1 MPYEIFLALRYLRSK
16 HRGRL
21 ARVTVIAAVV
31 GIAVGVASLVIAF
44 ALSNGFRDEMRAKIL
59 QGTSHLSL
67 LRSDGLPVPDSPVF
81 IDRIRSVKGVVGVFA
96 TTYDGAL
103 ASSGNSSTYAV
114 LRGIDSSAAP
124 ETWLQR
130 GSFVSLFESNSNAT
144 ISVPAAV
151 IGSDLAGKLGVSIN
165 GTFQVIPAGGS
176 TSATSRR
183 VKVAGIFRSGLFEYD
198 STWVYL
204 SMETEKAFFPTTHAA
219 SLLSIQVDDVDH
231 VKSIASEIKN
241 QVGDGY
247 TTVDWQQANQPLF
260 AALALERR
268 MALFTIG
275 IIIAIAVIN
284 IVTMLTLVVIERR
297 RDIAVLNALGA
308 TRSGLMLVFIVEG
321 ALVGA
326 IGAVLGGLLG
336 VIACIIGNHYQL
348 VSLPPDVYS
357 ISNVP
362 FNAHSSEVLLSI
374 LIAFVLSVAATLY
387 PAREA
392 ARMRPVETLRDS

>member
-21 ARVTVIAAVV
+21 ARVTVVAAVI
-31 GIAVGVASLVIAF
+31 GIAVGVASLVVAF

-59 QGTSHLSL
+59 QGTSHLSV
-67 LRSDGLPVPDSPVF
+67 LRSDGLPVSESPALLN
-81 IDRIRSVKGVVGVFA
+81 RIRAVKGVVSVYA

-114 LRGIDSSAAP
+114 LRGIDSSVVP
-124 ETWLQR
+124 RTWLQQ
-130 GSFVSLFESNSNAT
+130 GSFAALFDSNSNLNNSPAT
-144 ISVPAAV
+144 VV
-151 IGSDLAGKLGVSIN
+151 GSDLAAKLGVSVN
-165 GTFQVIPAGGS
+165 DTFQLIPAGAS
-176 TSATSRR
+176 TSGTSRR

-204 SMETEKAFFPTTHAA
+204 SLETEKDFFGGNHAA
-219 SLLSIQVDDVDH
+219 SLLSIEVDDVDQ
-231 VKSIASEIKN
+231 VKSIASEIRKEL
-241 QVGDGY
+241 GSGY

-275 IIIAIAVIN
+275 MIIAIAVIN
-284 IVTMLTLVVIERR
+284 IVTMLTLVVVERR

-308 TRSGLMLVFIVEG
+308 TRSSLMFVFVVEG

-326 IGAVLGGLLG
+326 LGAALGGLLG
-336 VIACIIGNHYQL
+336 VVACIVGNHYKL
-348 VSLPPDVYS
+348 VSLPADVYS
-357 ISNVP
+357 ISHVP
-362 FNAHSSEVLLSI
+362 FNAHASEVLLSVF
-374 LIAFVLSVAATLY
+374 IAFVLSVVATFY

-392 ARMRPVETLRDS
+392 ARMKPVETLRET